1 MQEALG
7 PNQSPV
13 KISQSLSPRKL
24 SMMVKTAKDGLL
36 VLPNNYSNANAN

>member
-1 MQEALG
+1 MQEELG
-7 PNQSPV
+7 PTQSPV
-13 KISQSLSPRKL
+13 KISHSINPRKL